1 MTIYLS
7 DLLTSNILDTYQI
20 LAGKAYL
27 NREVESISLLETPDF
42 EKYVRERALILTT
55 LYPIRSDIPLFKKLI
70 EVLSLRH
77 VAGIIVKLKRY
88 VDVIPDEIINLCEQH
103 HLPLITIDYDANLSE
118 ISTRVLNEL
127 TTKSLRTIS
136 LSSFYIDLVKTL
148 DHEPKIETLISFH
161 KRFDNMD
168 YWIYSR
174 VQQKTFSTNKKINAL
189 AEEIASHAIA
199 FQTKQDYY
207 IYYDEVKLSNQ
218 LIYKVVFFSKDDQ
231 RSKLYYYAEII
242 KMMLVFIYQKRQ
254 ETSLQQNQFL
264 LETITSSAPLYAD
277 NEAFQN
283 KASWYGWQV
292 RFPLNMVLCQMRYS
306 TAKETLMP
314 EDLRDHFMQ
323 SFDLQKDEI
332 RFININQRLVLLMNS
347 HVSDK
352 IEPTLRKM
360 IQDLEHHHKLL
371 DIKMAYT
378 TNLQSVQDL
387 AHSHATLLRG
397 LNFITQKNMREKIFN
412 NQSVKMFS
420 LLGKIPEIELKEYV
434 SLVLGPLLQ
443 YEKKHGG
450 NLIET
455 LYVLINHQFNLKKA
469 ATELFVHYNTLRHR
483 LQVLDELGYGKKKL
497 ETTHYDLI
505 FAVYLAKN
513 LT

>member
-1 MTIYLS
+1 MYLS

-55 LYPIRSDIPLFKKLI
+55 LYPIRSDITLFKKLI
-70 EVLSLRH
+70 EVLILRH
-77 VAGIIVKLKRY
+77 VAVMIVKLKRY
-88 VDVIPDEIINLCEQH
+88 VDVIPDDIVNLCEQH

-168 YWIYSR
+168 YWIYSK

-189 AEEIASHAIA
+189 AEEIAGHAIA

-242 KMMLVFIYQKRQ
+242 KMMLVFVTY
-254 ETSLQQNQFL
+254 EHLT
-264 LETITSSAPLYAD
+264 E
-277 NEAFQN
+277 
-283 KASWYGWQV
+283 
-292 RFPLNMVLCQMRYS
+292 
-306 TAKETLMP
+306 
-314 EDLRDHFMQ
+314 
-323 SFDLQKDEI
+323 EI
-332 RFININQRLVLLMNS
+332 
-347 HVSDK
+347 
-352 IEPTLRKM
+352 
-360 IQDLEHHHKLL
+360 
-371 DIKMAYT
+371 
-378 TNLQSVQDL
+378 
-387 AHSHATLLRG
+387 
-397 LNFITQKNMREKIFN
+397 
-412 NQSVKMFS
+412 S
-420 LLGKIPEIELKEYV
+420 LLNSKKI
-434 SLVLGPLLQ
+434 
-443 YEKKHGG
+443 
-450 NLIET
+450 
-455 LYVLINHQFNLKKA
+455 
-469 ATELFVHYNTLRHR
+469 RM
-483 LQVLDELGYGKKKL
+483 
-497 ETTHYDLI
+497 
-505 FAVYLAKN
+505 
-513 LT
+513 